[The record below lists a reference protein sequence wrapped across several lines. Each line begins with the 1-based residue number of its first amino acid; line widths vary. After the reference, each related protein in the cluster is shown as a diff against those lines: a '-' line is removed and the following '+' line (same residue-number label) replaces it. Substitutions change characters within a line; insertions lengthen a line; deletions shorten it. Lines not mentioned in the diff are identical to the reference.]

1 MQNCIQTTTIWYV
14 SYSRNCKPGSSLRQI
29 KTPVALSSIM
39 KKLDKGVY
47 ASVEDV
53 EEDLEQMVKNAKI
66 YNEEG
71 SIVITDAMALLV

>member
-1 MQNCIQTTTIWYV
+1 
-14 SYSRNCKPGSSLRQI
+14 
-29 KTPVALSSIM
+29 M

>member
-1 MQNCIQTTTIWYV
+1 
-14 SYSRNCKPGSSLRQI
+14 
-29 KTPVALSSIM
+29 M

-47 ASVEDV
+47 ASVENV

-71 SIVITDAMALLV
+71 SSVITDAMALLV